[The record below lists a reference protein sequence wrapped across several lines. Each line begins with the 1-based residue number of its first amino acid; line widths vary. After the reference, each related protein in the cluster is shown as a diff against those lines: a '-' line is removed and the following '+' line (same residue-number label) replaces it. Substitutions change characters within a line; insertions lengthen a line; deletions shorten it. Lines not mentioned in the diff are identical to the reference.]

1 MNKLTLVAAL
11 AALTVA
17 AGMGTASASDAC
29 AALQLQI
36 DTIKATKSVDALKL
50 QLAKI
55 RLDDPTCPVIDALMA
70 QIATLST
77 PTPEPVQ
84 VATLDVIVPY

>member
-1 MNKLTLVAAL
+1 MNKLTLAAAL
-11 AALTVA
+11 AALSVA

-36 DTIKATKSVDALKL
+36 DSIKSIRSVDALKQ
-50 QLAKI
+50 QLVKI
-55 RLDDPTCPVIDALMA
+55 RAEDPTCPVIEVLVA

-77 PTPEPVQ
+77 PEPEPIR
-84 VATLDVIVPY
+84 VATLDAIIPY